1 MQIEL
6 EVIEAQVL
14 RLSST
19 DRAKLLDRLILS
31 LDQDKARDQ
40 AWDELAK
47 RRDAEIEGGQDAALD
62 GPETLAQLRA
72 KYG

>member
-40 AWDELAK
+40 AWDELAE
-47 RRDAEIEGGQDAALD
+47 RRDAEIEGGQDVALD
-62 GPETLAQLRA
+62 GPEALAQLRA
-72 KYG
+72 KYC